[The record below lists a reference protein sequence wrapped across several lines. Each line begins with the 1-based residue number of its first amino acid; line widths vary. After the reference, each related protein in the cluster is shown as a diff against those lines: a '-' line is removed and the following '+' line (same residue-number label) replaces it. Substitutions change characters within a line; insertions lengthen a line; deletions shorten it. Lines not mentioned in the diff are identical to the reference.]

1 MVLAGAIESFGSMET
16 KVEAEGWPVT
26 QHDRFKDESTEAY
39 RRRVSE
45 IGQIQ
50 DGFRMGRY
58 RGDIAE
64 HMERRLIR
72 LQEQP
77 LEALSA

>member
-1 MVLAGAIESFGSMET
+1 MVLAVAIESFSSMET
-16 KVEAEGWPVT
+16 KVEAEGWPVL
-26 QHDRFKDESTEAY
+26 QYERFESESPRDY
-39 RRRVSE
+39 RRRMSE
-45 IGQIQ
+45 IETIQ

-58 RGDIAE
+58 RGEIAD
-64 HMERRLIR
+64 HMERRLVR

>member
-1 MVLAGAIESFGSMET
+1 MET
-16 KVEAEGWPVT
+16 KVEADGWPVL
-26 QHDRFKDESTEAY
+26 HHERFEGERLSAY
-39 RRRVSE
+39 RRRVTE

-64 HMERRLIR
+64 QMERRLIH
-72 LQEQP
+72 LEEQP

>member
-1 MVLAGAIESFGSMET
+1 MVLAGTIESLVSTET
-16 KVEAEGWPVT
+16 KVEAEGWPVLR
-26 QHDRFKDESTEAY
+26 HERFKGERPDDY

-45 IGQIQ
+45 IEQIQ
-50 DGFRMGRY
+50 DGFRMGRF

-72 LQEQP
+72 LLEQP

>member
-1 MVLAGAIESFGSMET
+1 M
-16 KVEAEGWPVT
+16 EAEGWPVS
-26 QHDRFKDESTEAY
+26 QHERFRGESPQTY
-39 RRRVSE
+39 RQRVSE
-45 IGQIQ
+45 IEQIQ
-50 DGFRMGRY
+50 HAFRMGRY

>member
-1 MVLAGAIESFGSMET
+1 MEA
-16 KVEAEGWPVT
+16 KVEAEGWQEQ
-26 QHDRFKDESTEAY
+26 QHDRFKDESPDAY
-39 RRRVSE
+39 RRRVTE
-45 IGQIQ
+45 IGHIQ

-72 LQEQP
+72 LQEKP

>member
-1 MVLAGAIESFGSMET
+1 MALTSAIESFGSMET
-16 KVEAEGWPVT
+16 KVEAEGWPVL
-26 QHDRFKDESTEAY
+26 QFDRFQGESPKDY

>member
-1 MVLAGAIESFGSMET
+1 MVLAVAIKSSGSMET
-16 KVEAEGWPVT
+16 KVESEGWPVL
-26 QHDRFKDESTEAY
+26 QYDRFRGESPDGY
-39 RRRVSE
+39 RRRMSE
-45 IGQIQ
+45 IGQIL

-58 RGDIAE
+58 HGDIAE

>member
-1 MVLAGAIESFGSMET
+1 MET
-16 KVEAEGWPVT
+16 KVEAEGWQAP
-26 QHDRFKDESTEAY
+26 QYDRFKGESPDAY

-45 IGQIQ
+45 IGDIQ

-64 HMERRLIR
+64 HMEGRLIR
-72 LQEQP
+72 LQEHP
-77 LEALSA
+77 LDALTA

>member
-1 MVLAGAIESFGSMET
+1 MVLATAIESSGSMET
-16 KVEAEGWPVT
+16 KVEAEGWPVLP
-26 QHDRFKDESTEAY
+26 HDRFKGESTEAY

-58 RGDIAE
+58 RGDVAE

>member
-1 MVLAGAIESFGSMET
+1 MVLASAIESSGSMET
-16 KVEAEGWPVT
+16 KVEAEGWPAM
-26 QHDRFKDESTEAY
+26 QHERFKGESNDAY
-39 RRRVSE
+39 QRRVSE
-45 IGQIQ
+45 IEQMQ
-50 DGFRMGRY
+50 NGFRMGRY

>member
-1 MVLAGAIESFGSMET
+1 MEMEW
-16 KVEAEGWPVT
+16 EAEGWPVV
-26 QHDRFKDESTEAY
+26 HYERFEGENPKDY
-39 RRRVSE
+39 RRRMSE
-45 IGQIQ
+45 IEAIQ
-50 DGFRMGRY
+50 HGFRMGRY

>member
-1 MVLAGAIESFGSMET
+1 MET
-16 KVEAEGWPVT
+16 KMEAEGWPALP
-26 QHDRFKDESTEAY
+26 HERFKGESNDAY
-39 RRRVSE
+39 RRRVFE
-45 IGQIQ
+45 IGQMQ

-58 RGDIAE
+58 RGDMAE

>member
-1 MVLAGAIESFGSMET
+1 MVLAVRIESIGSVET
-16 KVEAEGWPVT
+16 TVVPEGWPVLRY
-26 QHDRFKDESTEAY
+26 DRFKGESLDAY
-39 RRRVSE
+39 RRRVTE
-45 IGQIQ
+45 IGLIQ

-58 RGDIAE
+58 RGDVAE
-64 HMERRLIR
+64 HMERRLIG

>member
-1 MVLAGAIESFGSMET
+1 
-16 KVEAEGWPVT
+16 VEAEGWQVLRY
-26 QHDRFKDESTEAY
+26 DRFKGESPDAY

-45 IGQIQ
+45 IGHIQ

-58 RGDIAE
+58 RGDTAE
-64 HMERRLIR
+64 RMERRLIR